1 MILDEGPAQV
11 QSKLFFD
18 TEFVMISRIPE
29 VAHTLGRHHN
39 FIIFFNLVERRLVPQ
54 FTALSFSL

>member
-18 TEFVMISRIPE
+18 TDVVISDISK
-29 VAHTLGRHHN
+29 VAYTLGRHHN
-39 FIIFFNLVERRLVPQ
+39 FIIFS
-54 FTALSFSL
+54 T